1 MNQWIQRSLDVA
13 NAQYYLDNLYGVYPI
28 QQSGTRP
35 LHTDLWAQ
43 IQREYNVGHWEVVIE
58 LLIDSRNDI
67 FPIKD
72 GYVGFWRQDKS
83 TISSNPRQVQRI
95 AAILSSMTFAGM
107 REACSRPKE
116 SNQTIGPMFRNW
128 YKQTPNPLGMEVMD
142 LVRFQATTRD
152 AILDGS
158 DDVLKQYATA
168 NLGYSIDK
176 GLDFIARVNGKYV
189 IGEAKWITTPGGNQD
204 KSFQDAKTMI
214 EDPKLNS
221 NVIPI
226 MILDGVLYLVSRGK
240 LHVNLTQNY
249 KDYNIMS
256 ALVLKEFLDS
266 LKP

>member
-1 MNQWIQRSLDVA
+1 MNRWIKRSLYVA
-13 NAQYYLDNLYGVYPI
+13 NNPNYLDNLYRVYPI

-35 LHTDLWAQ
+35 LNAGLWTQ
-43 IQREYNVGHWEVVIE
+43 IEREYNAGNWEMVIE

-83 TISSNPRQVQRI
+83 TISSNPGQVQRI
-95 AAILSSMTFAGM
+95 ATILSSMTFEGM
-107 REACSRPKE
+107 KKACSRPKE

-128 YKQTPNPLGMEVMD
+128 YKQASNSLGIPVMD
-142 LVRFQATTRD
+142 LATFQATSRD

-158 DDVLKQYATA
+158 DDVLKQYATD
-168 NLGYSIDK
+168 NLGYSINK

-204 KSFQDAKTMI
+204 KSFQDAKAMV
-214 EDPKLNS
+214 EDSNLHS

-226 MILDGVLYLVSRGK
+226 MILDGVLYLASRGK
-240 LHVNLTQNY
+240 LYVNLTENY
-249 KDYNIMS
+249 KEYNIMS
-256 ALVLKEFLDS
+256 ALVLKEFLAS
-266 LKP
+266 L